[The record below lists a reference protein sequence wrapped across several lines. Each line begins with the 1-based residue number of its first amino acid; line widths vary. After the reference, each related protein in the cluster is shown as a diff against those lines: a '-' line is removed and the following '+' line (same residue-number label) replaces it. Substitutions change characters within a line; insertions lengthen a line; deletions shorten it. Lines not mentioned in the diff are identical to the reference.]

1 MLTLPR
7 RLLVLSALMFWQGGF
22 TFYSAVVIQVG
33 AEVFHSHLDQGFVT
47 QRVSNYL
54 NLAGAA
60 ALPLLAWDVLA
71 SRDVRWRRRL
81 RWAVWAVLAG
91 TLALLAWMHVRLD
104 ALLDAEQ
111 FRILDR
117 ETFRAE
123 HQRYLI
129 VSTVQ
134 WAAGLVALALAL
146 RAWQVEDRLARV
158 NVEQDEPARESVA
171 SET

>member
-1 MLTLPR
+1 MADTGDLKAPPGQPGCGFESRRGQSDDSRTGLSRGPRAAPFEVWLMLTLAR
-7 RLLVLSALMFWQGGF
+7 RLLVLAALMFWQGGF

-91 TLALLAWMHVRLD
+91 TLALLAWMHVR
-104 ALLDAEQ
+104 
-111 FRILDR
+111 
-117 ETFRAE
+117 
-123 HQRYLI
+123 
-129 VSTVQ
+129 
-134 WAAGLVALALAL
+134 
-146 RAWQVEDRLARV
+146 
-158 NVEQDEPARESVA
+158 
-171 SET
+171 